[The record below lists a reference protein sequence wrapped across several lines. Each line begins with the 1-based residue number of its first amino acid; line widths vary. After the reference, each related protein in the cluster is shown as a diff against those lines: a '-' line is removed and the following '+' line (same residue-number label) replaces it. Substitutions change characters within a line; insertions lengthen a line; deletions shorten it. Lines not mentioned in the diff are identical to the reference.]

1 MSFVV
6 SARKYRPKNF
16 DELIGQNHIAT
27 TLKNAIKNDKLAH
40 AFLFSGPRGV
50 GKTTSARILAKVLNC
65 QNLGK
70 DFNACEECQACKS
83 FADNA
88 SFNIFELDAA
98 SNNSVDHIRAL
109 NDQVRFQ
116 PQQGAYK
123 IYIIDEVHMLS
134 QAAFNAFL
142 KTLEE
147 PPPYAKFILATTEKH
162 KIIPTI
168 LSRCQIFDFR
178 RIQVKDIVEQ
188 LSSIAKKEKREFDEE
203 SLHLIAQ
210 KADGAMRDALSI
222 YDKIVSSIE
231 GKISYADVADNLN
244 VLDHD
249 FYFKIVD
256 AAIKESLT
264 ELMVIFD
271 DIIKKGFE
279 VEQFVL
285 GLLEHLR
292 QLLFVKDLQTAALM
306 EVGDKL
312 RARYEAQAEL
322 ASSSFLLTAL
332 SIMDRTDMSLMRS
345 QNKRLSMEIA
355 LSKMAYMNRAVDKKK
370 AEHNK
375 DVKEPVSAAKTTSAP
390 FKTKA
395 QQTIKKSVSLPPEV
409 KIAVP
414 KVNEKPSETLVAK
427 KVEDKPAP
435 KSNVV
440 SKVGLVKSKVGGKS
454 LMTPSISVDI
464 DDLVANIEK
473 EEKKLQSLDNP
484 FTEEH
489 IKLILKKWHD
499 NSKSKS
505 FQSAVNYC
513 RVEAE
518 GDTVYLKTPS
528 DIYKDLLRQEL
539 GLIEDI
545 RGQYPMK
552 DIFVRIKVDI
562 SAFPDYTPP
571 QKAKL
576 LTTNEKYDLF
586 KSKNPNFEVLVKEF
600 KLKPNE

>member
-6 SARKYRPKNF
+6 SARKYRPRNF

-70 DFNACEECQACKS
+70 DFHACEECQACKS

-188 LSSIAKKEKREFDEE
+188 LTTIAKKEKREFDEE

-231 GKISYADVADNLN
+231 GKISYADVAENLN

-249 FYFKIVD
+249 YYFQIVD

-264 ELMVIFD
+264 DLMVIFD

-312 RARYEAQAEL
+312 RKRYEAQAEL

-332 SIMDRTDMSLMRS
+332 SIMDKTDMSLLRS

-370 AEHNK
+370 AEHDK
-375 DVKEPVSAAKTTSAP
+375 DVKEPATTPAKTTSAP
-390 FKTKA
+390 FKSKN
-395 QQTIKKSVSLPPEV
+395 QITIKKSVSLPPEV
-409 KIAVP
+409 NLSEVKASIP
-414 KVNEKPSETLVAK
+414 KVSEKPADKIPSKKVEEKPS
-427 KVEDKPAP
+427 P
-435 KSNVV
+435 KTPI
-440 SKVGLVKSKVGGKS
+440 KSKLGGKS

-473 EEKKLQSLDNP
+473 EEAKLKSLDNP

-489 IKLILKKWHD
+489 IKIILKKWHD

-505 FQSAVNYC
+505 FQSAINYC
-513 RVEAE
+513 KVEAE

-528 DIYKDLLRQEL
+528 EIYKDLLRQEL

-545 RGQYPMK
+545 RGQYPLK

-562 SAFPDYTPP
+562 SAFPDYKPP

-586 KSKNPNFEVLVKEF
+586 RSKNPNFEVLVKEF